1 MGEIVDLDA
10 YRAAQRRRRSDEAKR
25 KERSRALVERSETS
39 NARPEAGPLPE
50 AEPVTEDPA

>member
-10 YRAAQRRRRSDEAKR
+10 YRAAQRRRRSEEAKR

-39 NARPEAGPLPE
+39 NAKPETGLLPE
-50 AEPVTEDPA
+50 AEPVKDDPA